1 MLPIC
6 LPLNA
11 FLLIDVNMI
20 LAVLAAL
27 KDLIFV
33 WKKTCPSG
41 LIPRNRDPVLRTQ
54 IRALLCG
61 TCSEH
66 PPSLCCEV
74 LHFSLS

>member
-61 TCSEH
+61 TFSEH